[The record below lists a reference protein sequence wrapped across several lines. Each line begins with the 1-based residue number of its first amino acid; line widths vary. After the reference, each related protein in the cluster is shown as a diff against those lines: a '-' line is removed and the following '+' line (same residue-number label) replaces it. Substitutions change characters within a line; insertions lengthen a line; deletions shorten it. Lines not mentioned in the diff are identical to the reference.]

1 MKDSRITFRLTEEEK
16 EKLFEIAETRDIT
29 LSQLIRE
36 ICEEIFQKEEK

>member
-16 EKLFEIAETRDIT
+16 EKLYELAAKRDIT

-36 ICEEIFQKEEK
+36 LCEEIFNKEEK